1 MGSESAGSGKHV
13 FIYSSGVFAQLAI
26 GCSVHRREF
35 IMAKKVLIIEDDAVT
50 RGILEAQ
57 MRAAGYDAVL
67 AYDGVTAVR
76 VAQKEKPD
84 LVLLDLG
91 IPGGDGIN
99 VMQRF
104 RQFPALS
111 PIPVIVLS
119 SWDPAQWKERALAAG
134 AVAFH
139 TKPLDREALLS
150 SVRSQLPAE
159 QSEGT
164 REQAGKKILIVE
176 DDADTRL
183 ALSIRLK
190 ASGYSVALAAD
201 SASAMTVALKEKP
214 NLIILDLG
222 LPAGDGFVLMT
233 RFKKHP
239 VLAQSPIIVLTALDS
254 TMNKERSLRA
264 GAVAFFSKPADN
276 EKFLAAIHS
285 ALNRPFDK
293 S

>member
-1 MGSESAGSGKHV
+1 M
-13 FIYSSGVFAQLAI
+13 
-26 GCSVHRREF
+26 
-35 IMAKKVLIIEDDAVT
+35 MAKKILIIEDDDVT
-50 RGILEAQ
+50 RRILEAQ
-57 MRAAGYDAVL
+57 MRAAGYDTLL
-67 AYDGVTAVR
+67 ASDGVTAIR
-76 VAQKEKPD
+76 VAQRERPD

-91 IPGGDGIN
+91 LPGGDGFN
-99 VMQRF
+99 VMERF
-104 RQFPALS
+104 RMLPRLS
-111 PIPVIVLS
+111 PIPIIVLS
-119 SWDPAQWKERALAAG
+119 VWDPAQWKERALAAG

-139 TKPLDREALLS
+139 TKPLDPEALLS

-159 QSEGT
+159 GSEGT
-164 REQAGKKILIVE
+164 REQTGKKILIVE

-190 ASGYSVALAAD
+190 ASGYSVALAGD

-233 RFKKHP
+233 RLRRHP
-239 VLAQSPIIVLTALDS
+239 VLEQSPIIVLSALDPA
-254 TMNKERSLRA
+254 TNKERALRE

-276 EKFLAAIHS
+276 EEFLAAIHR
-285 ALNRPFDK
+285 ALIEPLEK

>member
-1 MGSESAGSGKHV
+1 M
-13 FIYSSGVFAQLAI
+13 
-26 GCSVHRREF
+26 
-35 IMAKKVLIIEDDAVT
+35 MPKKILIIDDDDVT
-50 RGILEAQ
+50 RRILEAQ
-57 MRAAGYDAVL
+57 MRAAGYDTVL
-67 AYDGVTAVR
+67 AYDGVTALR

-91 IPGGDGIN
+91 LPGGDGFN
-99 VMQRF
+99 VMERF
-104 RQFPALS
+104 RQLPPLS
-111 PIPVIVLS
+111 PIPVIVFS
-119 SWDPAQWKERALAAG
+119 ARDPEQWKERALAAG

-139 TKPLDREALLS
+139 TKPLDRDALLS
-150 SVRSQLPAE
+150 SVKSQLPAE
-159 QSEGT
+159 GSEGT
-164 REQAGKKILIVE
+164 GEKTGKKILIVE

-222 LPAGDGFVLMT
+222 LPRLK
-233 RFKKHP
+233 RHP
-239 VLAQSPIIVLTALDS
+239 VLEQSPIIVLSALDP
-254 TMNKERSLRA
+254 TINKERSLRA

-285 ALNRPFDK
+285 ALNKPFDK
-293 S
+293 P

>member
-1 MGSESAGSGKHV
+1 M
-13 FIYSSGVFAQLAI
+13 
-26 GCSVHRREF
+26 
-35 IMAKKVLIIEDDAVT
+35 MPKKILIIDDDDVT
-50 RGILEAQ
+50 RRILEAQ
-57 MRAAGYDAVL
+57 MRAAGYDTVL
-67 AYDGVTAVR
+67 AYDGVTALR

-91 IPGGDGIN
+91 LPGGDGFN
-99 VMQRF
+99 VMERF
-104 RQFPALS
+104 RQLPPLS
-111 PIPVIVLS
+111 PIPVIVFS
-119 SWDPAQWKERALAAG
+119 ARDPEQWKERALAAG

-139 TKPLDREALLS
+139 TKPLDRDALLS
-150 SVRSQLPAE
+150 SVKSQLPAE
-159 QSEGT
+159 GSEGT
-164 REQAGKKILIVE
+164 GEKTGKKILIVE

-222 LPAGDGFVLMT
+222 LPGGDGFLLMT
-233 RFKKHP
+233 RLKRHP
-239 VLAQSPIIVLTALDS
+239 VLEQSPIIVLSALDP
-254 TMNKERSLRA
+254 TINKERSLRA

-285 ALNRPFDK
+285 ALNKPFDK
-293 S
+293 P